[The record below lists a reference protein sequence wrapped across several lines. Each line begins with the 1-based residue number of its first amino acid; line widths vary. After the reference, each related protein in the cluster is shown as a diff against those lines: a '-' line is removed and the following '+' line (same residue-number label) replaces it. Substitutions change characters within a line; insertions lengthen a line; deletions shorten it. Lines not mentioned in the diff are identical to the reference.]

1 MTPELIALVMGGLLL
16 LGLFMGHPLAFVL
29 GSTAVIGALVAGKP
43 MVLGIVVNRIYG
55 DVLDNYTLIA
65 IPLFILMARFLSDS
79 EVTDKMFEAL
89 RLLMSRV
96 RGGLALAVV
105 FISILLAAT
114 TGIIGAS
121 ITVTGM
127 MALRPMLRYGYCPK
141 LTTGV
146 IAAAGCLGILI
157 PPSIMLILMASYSPL
172 SIGELFAGALIPGV
186 LLGLLYA
193 LWVVFVAWRHPERAP
208 SVEPD
213 EKISRPALIRMLLV
227 EAVPPIFLILGI
239 LGSMLAGIA
248 TATEASAIGVLLS
261 LLIVIFR
268 GKFKWSIFLNAL
280 YETGRTSSMILFIVV
295 GATAFTGVFNITGGL
310 GAAQDIMRGL
320 DMEPWLLI
328 VVMLL
333 IIFILGCFLDWTGIV
348 LLSFPILLPI
358 VQEMGISLLWFV
370 ILVSVVLQTSFLT
383 PPFGYAL
390 FYLRAITP
398 KSVKTMEIITGVIPF
413 IGLIILMCI
422 LLAIFPGLATW
433 LPTVLYGT

>member
-121 ITVTGM
+121 ITVTGV

-146 IAAAGCLGILI
+146 IAASGCLGILI

-193 LWVVFVAWRHPERAP
+193 VWVVFVAWRHPERAP

-310 GAAQDIMRGL
+310 GAAQDLMRGL

-333 IIFILGCFLDWTGIV
+333 IIFVLGCFLDWTGIV

-370 ILVSVVLQTSFLT
+370 ILVAVVLQTSFLT

-398 KSVKTMEIITGVIPF
+398 KSVKTMEIISGVVPF